1 MKRHGWKWGAVLG
14 VLGLV
19 LWFASQGAPEAS
31 SAGGQGASRESSAG
45 AGTMLRAFFQSTA
58 PDTGDPASRIRG
70 HVRDADGPVA
80 GARVLASAVVAGESL
95 SELPCAEEGSEVS
108 ALACDG
114 VSKLA
119 GLVTQRSGEVPVVAR
134 ALSGEDGSFSLEG
147 LKAGRYWL
155 WVESPEGAAVRQD
168 VAAGAEGVELLLG
181 AGVRVSGRVSDEEKA
196 PVAGALVTAI
206 FTAHSR
212 FFETVTDATGHF
224 RHGPLPRGEY
234 VLLVSK
240 EGLLP
245 QKQEFTGYAREV
257 ERKFLLFRPRRA
269 SGQVLAAGAPVAGAR
284 VSAVSDEHG
293 GELEVLSDAAGRFS
307 LEALDPF
314 RSYELIA
321 THGGLWAS
329 TRVGFAT
336 EDEPPR
342 FLAERT
348 DLTLE
353 LEPIV
358 EVTGIIRD
366 EAGRPVEG
374 VLVELS
380 ERDGEDFNG
389 VASGWTDEEGR
400 YRVGP
405 ARPGPLR
412 VEASAD
418 HGEFTEQ
425 RHEASFK
432 EGTHTVDFVLKLL
445 DGEEE
450 EEEEAEAEAEAEL
463 PPERPLSSVL
473 GEVVDELGAPVPHAE
488 VNLWAEDVKGRWSA
502 FHSTETNAKG
512 HFSFETTSG
521 RRYRVVAEFAQE
533 DVVHTASRMVEL
545 GKEDVHVQLRF
556 EPGHV
561 LSGVVVD
568 SRGQPLEGARV
579 ALRSALR
586 RERYHHGRRIV
597 SVGPGQVTGPDGR
610 FSFQS
615 VAGEQ
620 LELFVWKMDYVLPCA
635 QREDGRISLTVK
647 PEDRELRVVLV
658 RTASAHGRFVEKDG
672 TPVTTFVVNDEPW
685 HDPQGHFS
693 VPIRCTGTLQL
704 ELTAA
709 DDGPVSGSRSVRHS
723 VAVRE
728 EVDSDVGTIV
738 LDGR

>member
-1 MKRHGWKWGAVLG
+1 MKRHGWKWGAGLG

-19 LWFASQGAPEAS
+19 LWFASRGAPEAS

-45 AGTMLRAFFQSTA
+45 AGTLLRALFQSTA
-58 PDTGDPASRIRG
+58 PDAGDPASRIRG

-119 GLVTQRSGEVPVVAR
+119 GLVTQRSGEVPGVAR

-168 VAAGAEGVELLLG
+168 VAAGDEGVELLLG
-181 AGVRVSGRVSDEEKA
+181 VGVRVSGHVGDEEKA

-212 FFETVTDATGHF
+212 FFETVTDASGHF
-224 RHGPLPRGEY
+224 RLGPLPRGEY

-240 EGLLP
+240 QGLLP
-245 QKQEFTGYAREV
+245 QKVEFTGYAREV
-257 ERKFLLFRPRRA
+257 ERKFLLFRPRRV
-269 SGQVLAAGAPVAGAR
+269 SGQVLAAGAPVEGAR
-284 VSAVSDEHG
+284 VSAVSEAHG
-293 GELEVLSDAAGRFS
+293 GELEVLTDAAGRFS
-307 LEALDPF
+307 LGELDPF

-329 TRVGFAT
+329 TRVDFDTGR
-336 EDEPPR
+336 DEPPR

-348 DLTLE
+348 ALTLE

-358 EVTGIIRD
+358 EVTGVIRD
-366 EAGRPVEG
+366 KAGRPVGG
-374 VLVELS
+374 VMVELS
-380 ERDGEDFNG
+380 ERDGEEFNG

-412 VEASAD
+412 VEASAG
-418 HGEFTEQ
+418 HGEFPEQ

-432 EGTHTVDFVLKLL
+432 QGTHTVDFVLKLL

-450 EEEEAEAEAEAEL
+450 AEAEPEL
-463 PPERPLSSVL
+463 PPEQPLSSVL

-488 VNLWAEDVKGRWSA
+488 VNLWAEDAKGRWSA
-502 FHSTETNAKG
+502 FQSTETNAKG
-512 HFSFETTSG
+512 RFSFETTPG

-545 GKEDVHVQLRF
+545 GKEEVHVRLRF

-579 ALRSALR
+579 ALRSSLR
-586 RERYHHGRRIV
+586 RERYHHGRRVV
-597 SVGPGQVTGPDGR
+597 SVGPGQETGPDGR

-635 QREDGRISLTVK
+635 QREDGRTSLTVK

-672 TPVTTFVVNDEPW
+672 TPVRAFVVNDEPW
-685 HDPQGHFS
+685 HDGQGHFS

-704 ELTAA
+704 ELTAV
-709 DDGPVSGSRSVRHS
+709 DDGPVSGSRTVRHS

-728 EVDSDVGTIV
+728 EVDADVGTIV

>member
-1 MKRHGWKWGAVLG
+1 MKRHGWKWGVVLG
-14 VLGLV
+14 VLALV
-19 LWFASQGAPEAS
+19 LWFASRGAPEAS
-31 SAGGQGASRESSAG
+31 SAGGQGASRESSAS
-45 AGTMLRAFFQSTA
+45 AGTMLRAFFQSAA
-58 PDTGDPASRIRG
+58 PDAGDPASRIRG

-95 SELPCAEEGSEVS
+95 SALPCEEKDSAVS

-114 VSKLA
+114 VGKLA

-168 VAAGAEGVELLLG
+168 VAAGDEGVELLLG
-181 AGVRVSGRVSDEEKA
+181 AGVRVSGHVGDEDKA

-224 RHGPLPRGEY
+224 RLGPLPRGEY

-240 EGLLP
+240 QGLLP
-245 QKQEFTGYAREV
+245 RKAEFTGYAREV

-269 SGQVLAAGAPVAGAR
+269 SGLVLAAGAPVAGAR
-284 VSAVSDEHG
+284 VSAVSAAHG

-307 LEALDPF
+307 LGELDPF
-314 RSYELIA
+314 RNYELIA
-321 THGGLWAS
+321 THGTLWAS
-329 TRVGFAT
+329 TRVGFDKGG
-336 EDEPPR
+336 DEPSR
-342 FLAERT
+342 LLAERT

-358 EVTGIIRD
+358 EVTGVIRD

-374 VLVELS
+374 AMVELS
-380 ERDGEDFNG
+380 ERDGEELNG
-389 VASGWTDEEGR
+389 VSSGWTDEEGR

-412 VEASAD
+412 VEVSAD
-418 HGEFTEQ
+418 QGDFADAS
-425 RHEASFK
+425 HEASF
-432 EGTHTVDFVLKLL
+432 EAGTHTVDFVLEPLE
-445 DGEEE
+445 GEEE
-450 EEEEAEAEAEAEL
+450 DAEAEAEAEL
-463 PPERPLSSVL
+463 PPHRPLSSVL

-488 VNLWAEDVKGRWSA
+488 VNLWSEDAKGKWSA
-502 FHSTETNAKG
+502 FQSATTDAKG
-512 HFSFETTSG
+512 HFSFETTPG

-533 DVVHTASRMVEL
+533 DVVHTASRMVAL
-545 GKEDVHVQLRF
+545 GKEAVHVRLRF

-568 SRGQPLEGARV
+568 SRGQPLEGAMV
-579 ALRSALR
+579 ALRTALR

-597 SVGPGQVTGPDGR
+597 SVGPGLQTGPDGR

-672 TPVTTFVVNDEPW
+672 TPVTAFVVNDEPW

-693 VPIRCTGTLQL
+693 VPIRCTGPLQL

-709 DDGPVSGSRSVRHS
+709 DDGPGSGPRSVRHS
-723 VAVRE
+723 VTVRE

>member
-1 MKRHGWKWGAVLG
+1 
-14 VLGLV
+14 
-19 LWFASQGAPEAS
+19 
-31 SAGGQGASRESSAG
+31 
-45 AGTMLRAFFQSTA
+45 MLRALFQSTA
-58 PDTGDPASRIRG
+58 PDAGDPASRIRG
-70 HVRDADGPVA
+70 HVRDGDGPVA

-95 SELPCAEEGSEVS
+95 SELPCAEKDSRVS

-168 VAAGAEGVELLLG
+168 VAAGAEDVELLLG

-206 FTAHSR
+206 FMAHSR

-224 RHGPLPRGEY
+224 RLGPLPRGEY

-240 EGLLP
+240 QGLLP

-269 SGQVLAAGAPVAGAR
+269 AGQVLAAGAPVAGAR
-284 VSAVSDEHG
+284 VSAWSHEHG
-293 GELEVLSDAAGRFS
+293 AELEVLSDGAGRFS
-307 LEALDPF
+307 LEGLDPF

-329 TRVGFAT
+329 TRVDFDT
-336 EDEPPR
+336 EEEPPR

-348 DLTLE
+348 GLTLE

-358 EVTGIIRD
+358 EVTGVIRD
-366 EAGRPVEG
+366 EAGRPVQG
-374 VLVELS
+374 VLVELL
-380 ERDGEDFNG
+380 ERDGEDVTG
-389 VASGWTDEEGR
+389 VSSGWTDEEGR

-412 VEASAD
+412 VEASAG
-418 HGEFTEQ
+418 HGEFTEEH
-425 RHEASFK
+425 HEGSF
-432 EGTHTVDFVLKLL
+432 EAGTHTVDFVLELL
-445 DGEEE
+445 DGEE
-450 EEEEAEAEAEAEL
+450 EAEAEAEL

-473 GEVVDELGAPVPHAE
+473 GEVVDELGAPVPQAE
-488 VNLWAEDVKGRWSA
+488 VNLWAEDVKGRWSVLQSA
-502 FHSTETNAKG
+502 TTDAKG
-512 HFSFETTSG
+512 HFSFESTPG
-521 RRYRVVAEFAQE
+521 RRYRLVAEFAQA
-533 DVVHTASRMVEL
+533 DVAHTASRMVEL
-545 GKEDVHVQLRF
+545 GKEGVHVQLRF

-568 SRGQPLEGARV
+568 SRGQPLEGAMV
-579 ALRSALR
+579 ALRSGLR

-597 SVGPGQVTGPDGR
+597 SVGPGQQTGPDGR
-610 FSFQS
+610 FRFQS

-635 QREDGRISLTVK
+635 QREDGRTSLTVK

-658 RTASAHGRFVEKDG
+658 RTASAHGRFVQKDG

-693 VPIRCTGTLQL
+693 VPIRCTGPLQL

-709 DDGPVSGSRSVRHS
+709 DDAPVAGSRSVRHS
-723 VAVRE
+723 VTVRE